1 MTLRRP
7 ITTLLCAGA
16 FLMTGV
22 ACSDDEEPTAV
33 EDTSSTTSASTTT
46 TTEPRPDGGQDIRD
60 FDIDDQ
66 LEPGTYFIDPDE
78 DPSTPLTVTY
88 EIPEGWSGWIGAAK
102 FSPEGH
108 TALTIVTVDN
118 LVTEACEDPAPQ
130 DPAVGPTVDDLATA
144 LSELSPFELTEP
156 PTVVTL
162 LGYEGKHLMIT
173 VPDLEVTGSGDT
185 AEYADCI
192 DGNMHSW
199 IDSGGEPFFGYNAE
213 PGRYDEYWILD
224 VDGTRLMI
232 SINSS
237 PAMPPEDLEE
247 VRAIIDSIQFEA

>member
-1 MTLRRP
+1 MTS
-7 ITTLLCAGA
+7 LLCAGA
-16 FLMTGV
+16 LLMTGA
-22 ACSDDEEPTAV
+22 ACSDDDEPNAS
-33 EDTSSTTSASTTT
+33 EDTSTTT
-46 TTEPRPDGGQDIRD
+46 TSTTAPEPAGPKDIRE
-60 FDIDDQ
+60 FDIDDR

-88 EIPEGWSGWIGAAK
+88 EVAEGWSGWVGAAK
-102 FSPEGH
+102 FNDEGH
-108 TALTIVTVDN
+108 TALSITTVDN

-156 PTVVTL
+156 PTDVTL
-162 LGYEGKHLMIT
+162 LGYQGKHLKIT
-173 VPDLEVTGSGDT
+173 VPELEVTGSGDT
-185 AEYADCI
+185 AEYTDCVN
-192 DGNMHSW
+192 GNMHSW

-224 VDGTRLMI
+224 VDGTRLVI

-237 PAMPPEDLEE
+237 PAMPPEGLEE
-247 VRAIIDSIQFEA
+247 AQAIIDSIQFED